1 METVSSVERVLVGLS
16 HNELLCVID
25 VLKHQL
31 QALIAAHNLRG
42 DQAAAHE
49 ISKQLCE
56 VLAIEFKFN
65 PRSRRSRGGF

>member
-1 METVSSVERVLVGLS
+1 METVTNVQNVLAGLS
-16 HNELLCVID
+16 RTDLLCVID

-31 QALIAAHNLRG
+31 QVLITAHNLRG

-65 PRSRRSRGGF
+65 PQSRRSRGGF